1 MQARI
6 VDKND
11 DYIAFETNTGD
22 YGYLEI
28 IEYTKGDVD
37 IGHILTGDFSQ
48 CSRTV
53 VSHGNDRFTVVIE
66 DLGLSPE
73 LAKKRIRG

>member
-6 VDKND
+6 IGKNND
-11 DYIAFETNTGD
+11 RIAFETNTGD

-28 IEYTKGDVD
+28 IRYDNGDVD
-37 IGHILTGDFSQ
+37 IDDILTGDFSQ
-48 CSRTV
+48 CVQTV
-53 VSHGNDRFTVVIE
+53 VRHGSGRFTVMIE

-73 LAKKRIRG
+73 LAMERIGR